1 MTENFIGSKL
11 LAARE
16 EKGLSIS
23 DLSEITNIRKSYLL
37 ALEEENFDELP
48 EAVYTK
54 NFIKLSAR
62 ALGIDSQELI
72 QHYENK
78 FQTEVIESSDNVP
91 EYQDFSVPKKNSR
104 ISPLLIIFPLL
115 ALLLAAAAGLWF
127 FNRDFV
133 YKTFPQLAPKA
144 VIQNNIDNDIT
155 TNTNT
160 IDTSN
165 PSNNLAASPSVDSNP
180 DLLTTSSDSADNSLE
195 GDSSN
200 SSANLATVD
209 GDSETVLNTED
220 SDSQVPE
227 LVAEVP
233 ETIKISI
240 QTEPSGATVSIDNFV
255 LAQTTPIVEAP
266 ISSGEKRNIV
276 ISLDGY
282 TSYSSDT
289 DLLADTNLEVVL
301 EPIQTSEEASENSET
316 IAVADNTTNNGIKI
330 TTTEDTWL
338 EVYQG
343 LARGQGKQLVYKVI
357 KAGQEFNFDLPVY
370 IHTGNASGVKI
381 SLNGKDLGKMGSSGE
396 VLGRAY
402 PKD

>member
-1 MTENFIGSKL
+1 
-11 LAARE
+11 
-16 EKGLSIS
+16 
-23 DLSEITNIRKSYLL
+23 
-37 ALEEENFDELP
+37 
-48 EAVYTK
+48 
-54 NFIKLSAR
+54 
-62 ALGIDSQELI
+62 
-72 QHYENK
+72 
-78 FQTEVIESSDNVP
+78 
-91 EYQDFSVPKKNSR
+91 
-104 ISPLLIIFPLL
+104 
-115 ALLLAAAAGLWF
+115 
-127 FNRDFV
+127 
-133 YKTFPQLAPKA
+133 
-144 VIQNNIDNDIT
+144 
-155 TNTNT
+155 
-160 IDTSN
+160 
-165 PSNNLAASPSVDSNP
+165 SNP
-180 DLLTTSSDSADNSLE
+180 DLLTTSSDSSDNSLE
-195 GDSSN
+195 GDNSSSN
-200 SSANLATVD
+200 NSSENLATVD

-220 SDSQVPE
+220 SDSQSPE
-227 LVAEVP
+227 LTAEIP

-240 QTEPSGATVSIDNFV
+240 QTEPSGATVNIDNFV

-402 PKD
+402 PKE